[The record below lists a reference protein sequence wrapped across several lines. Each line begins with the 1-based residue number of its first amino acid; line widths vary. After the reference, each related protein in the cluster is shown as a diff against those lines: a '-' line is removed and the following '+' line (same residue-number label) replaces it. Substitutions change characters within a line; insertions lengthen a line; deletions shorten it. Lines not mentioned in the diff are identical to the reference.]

1 MGETTDSNATL
12 DIEQNAPRAIIH
24 KQILDHAEANP
35 DESME
40 AIADAVSGATTSTV
54 ERVLEEYGDPA
65 AGSASEPAPTADA
78 EPNGVEKAMT
88 DAESVDTEP
97 LGDDTATLTNETEVD
112 ERPSDPDV
120 TVTDGGAAS
129 ETATAAVT
137 ADSTTE
143 EPAPTDRNAAR
154 DGEPELPIDRST
166 LTEKQ
171 RETLRAIYDHPDAT
185 QAELADRL
193 GVSSPTISQR
203 VNSIDGFDWA
213 DRNALVA
220 PLFESDGEEDK
231 RMPHADDSDD
241 GPDSS
246 ERDGDDG
253 SAGDATDESRD
264 ESSDRTR
271 RRTDSSASRSERTPA
286 NAIDRADA
294 DARLAELTDCVDEL
308 ADQLAAVEREL
319 EDRERGTTSRE
330 GGAES
335 SVLADPE
342 LAHKIVHACVHSDRI
357 SEEEELRLLRD
368 VTAAGAATRRDGNST
383 NSV

>member
-65 AGSASEPAPTADA
+65 AGSASEPSPTDDA
-78 EPNGVEKAMT
+78 EPNGVETAVT
-88 DAESVDTEP
+88 GAESVDSEP
-97 LGDDTATLTNETEVD
+97 PGDDTAPPSNETEVD

-137 ADSTTE
+137 SDSTTE
-143 EPAPTDRNAAR
+143 GPAPTERNAAR
-154 DGEPELPIDRST
+154 DGEPDLPIDRST

-203 VNSIDGFDWA
+203 VNSIDGFDWS

-220 PLFESDGEEDK
+220 PLFESDGEEET

-241 GPDSS
+241 GPDAS

-253 SAGDATDESRD
+253 SGDAADESRD

-271 RRTDSSASRSERTPA
+271 RRTDSSASRSERAPA
-286 NAIDRADA
+286 DTQ
-294 DARLAELTDCVDEL
+294 LAELTDRVDEL
-308 ADQLAAVEREL
+308 ADRLAAVEREL
-319 EDRERGTTSRE
+319 EDRERGTTDRE
-330 GGAES
+330 GGTES
-335 SVLADPE
+335 SALADPE

-368 VTAAGAATRRDGNST
+368 VTATGAATERDGNST